1 MDSRTRLADLFIQ
14 KGYDK
19 RTVDKIFDVIT
30 GKDVPTDIAQIREGI
45 SLLVE
50 IQSHLSQTINGIE
63 ARVKDLIEEG
73 TDVPGF
79 ALSSTTRRKYIDESL
94 VQDIL
99 GDAGLLNGSFVKSQ
113 LVGIPELEKLL
124 KEHPNVLESIM
135 RDGVEVVEYP
145 AKVKRL

>member
-1 MDSRTRLADLFIQ
+1 MESRTRLADLFIQ

-30 GKDVPTDIAQIREGI
+30 GKDVPTDINQIREGI

-73 TDVPGF
+73 NDVPGF

-99 GDAGLLNGSFVKSQ
+99 GDAGLLHEPFVKTQ

-124 KEHPNVLESIM
+124 KEHPTVLETVM
-135 RDGVEVVEYP
+135 RDGVELVEYP

>member
-30 GKDVPTDIAQIREGI
+30 GKDVPTDINQIREGI

-63 ARVKDLIEEG
+63 TRVKDLIEEG

-99 GDAGLLNGSFVKSQ
+99 GDAGLLNDSFVKSQ

-135 RDGVEVVEYP
+135 RDAVEVVEYP